1 MRQPNRNRAQRTAWI
16 AGLCFL
22 LLVGLR
28 YSFMP
33 AISNAAQPVSAAV
46 QNESPISLPNGRL
59 LPIYSVETN
68 ERIVALGFNAAWSA
82 DDVPTLLQALGGEP
96 ATFFVLGEWAQQYP
110 DAVAAIAA
118 AGHEVMSH
126 GYDHTD
132 MTGMPE
138 SALLASVEQA
148 DAAIEAITQKPV
160 DLMRMPSGAYDA
172 KVLEVL
178 YQSGHYPIQWSID
191 TLDWKGLSAD
201 EMTDRVL
208 QQLHPG
214 AIILL
219 HVGGDATPQALPSL
233 LAGIRDAG
241 YRCLPVGELI
251 LRKGFALDHTGRQ
264 YPVTTNA
271 QE

>member
-28 YSFMP
+28 YSFTS

-46 QNESPISLPNGRL
+46 QNESPIPLPNGRL
-59 LPIYSVETN
+59 LPIYSVETD

-82 DDVPTLLQALGGEP
+82 DDVLTLLQALGGEP
-96 ATFFVLGEWAQQYP
+96 ATFFVLGEWAEQNP
-110 DAVAAIAA
+110 EAVAAIAA

-138 SALLASVEQA
+138 SALLASVEKA
-148 DAAIEAITQKPV
+148 DAAIESITGNPV
-160 DLMRMPSGAYDA
+160 DLLRMPSGAYDA
-172 KVLEVL
+172 AVLKTL

-191 TLDWKGLSAD
+191 TLDWKGLSA
-201 EMTDRVL
+201 EEIAGRVL
-208 QQLHPG
+208 EQLHPG
-214 AIILL
+214 AIVLL
-219 HVGGDATPQALPSL
+219 HVGGDATPQALPML
-233 LAGIRDAG
+233 LSGIREAG
-241 YRCLPVGELI
+241 YRCLPVGALI
-251 LRKGFALDHTGRQ
+251 LREGFSLDHTGRQ
-264 YPVTTNA
+264 YPA
-271 QE
+271 G